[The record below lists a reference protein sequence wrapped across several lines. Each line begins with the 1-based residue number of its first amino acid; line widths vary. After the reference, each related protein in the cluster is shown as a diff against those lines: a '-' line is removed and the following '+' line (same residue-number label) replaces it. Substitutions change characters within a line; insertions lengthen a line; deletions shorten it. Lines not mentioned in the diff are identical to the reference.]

1 MTQTT
6 TLLQL
11 AEVDQFGERRAKRLL
26 RRRRR
31 GQVDRKGIVARTI
44 IAVVVCA
51 IVIFPLYWMLV
62 MAFSPRGEVFSS
74 ELRFW
79 PSEITFDNFERI
91 FRRFDVTLWFQ
102 NSVVIGLFV
111 TALTVFV
118 NLLAGYAFARLQFRG
133 RNTIFLL
140 TLATMMIP
148 VQAIMVAQF
157 KLVSGLGIYGTYW
170 GVILPGA
177 AAAFGIFLARQFFIG
192 IPEEILEAARI
203 DGAGQIR
210 TFMQVVLP
218 LCKPLIAVLTLLT
231 LMSSWNDFAWP
242 LIALKDNELFTL
254 PIGLLYLKNQT
265 APEYESI
272 MALALISVLPMVILF
287 LMFQRYFVQGF
298 ARSGIK

>member
-1 MTQTT
+1 MAQTT
-6 TLLQL
+6 TLLQI
-11 AEVDQFGERRAKRLL
+11 AETDLLGERKAKRLQ
-26 RRRRR
+26 RRR
-31 GQVDRKGIVARTI
+31 GRSQGDRKGIVLRTI
-44 IAVVVCA
+44 VAIVVCV
-51 IVIFPLYWMLV
+51 IVIFPLYWMVV
-62 MAFSPRGEVFSS
+62 MAFSPRGEVFSE

-91 FRRFDVTLWFQ
+91 FRRFNVALWFQ

-118 NLLAGYAFARLQFRG
+118 NLLAGYAFARLHFRG
-133 RNTIFLL
+133 RNTLFLL

-192 IPEEILEAARI
+192 IPEEIIEAARI
-203 DGAGQIR
+203 DGAGQMRI
-210 TFMQVVLP
+210 FLQVVLP

-265 APEYESI
+265 SPDYESI

-287 LMFQRYFVQGF
+287 LVFQRYFVQGF

>member
-1 MTQTT
+1 MVQTT
-6 TLLQL
+6 TLLEISE
-11 AEVDQFGERRAKRLL
+11 AEILGDRKAKRLQ
-26 RRRRR
+26 RRRRNSL
-31 GQVDRKGIVARTI
+31 GDRKGIVLRTI
-44 IAVVVCA
+44 IAVIVCA

-79 PSEITFDNFERI
+79 PSEITFDNFNRI
-91 FRRFDVTLWFQ
+91 FERHNVFQWFQ

-118 NLLAGYAFARLQFRG
+118 NLLAGYAFARMQFRG
-133 RNTIFLL
+133 RNAIFLL

-157 KLVSGLGIYGTYW
+157 KLVSGLSIYGTYW

-203 DGAGQIR
+203 DGAGQMR
-210 TFMQVVLP
+210 TFLQVVLP
-218 LCKPLIAVLTLLT
+218 LSKPLIAVLTLLT

-265 APEYESI
+265 SPDYESI

-287 LMFQRYFVQGF
+287 LIFQRYFVQGF

>member
-1 MTQTT
+1 MAQTT
-6 TLLQL
+6 TLLEISE
-11 AEVDQFGERRAKRLL
+11 AEILGDRKAKRLQ
-26 RRRRR
+26 RRRRNSL
-31 GQVDRKGIVARTI
+31 GDRKGIVLRTI
-44 IAVVVCA
+44 IAVIVCG

-79 PSEITFDNFERI
+79 PSEITFDNFNRI
-91 FRRFDVTLWFQ
+91 FERHNVFLWFQ

-118 NLLAGYAFARLQFRG
+118 NLLAGYAFARMQFRG
-133 RNTIFLL
+133 RNAIFLL

-203 DGAGQIR
+203 DGAGQMR
-210 TFMQVVLP
+210 TFLQVVLP
-218 LCKPLIAVLTLLT
+218 LSKPLIAVLTLLT

-265 APEYESI
+265 SPDYESI

-287 LMFQRYFVQGF
+287 LIFQRYFVQGF

>member
-31 GQVDRKGIVARTI
+31 GQADRKGIVARTI

-62 MAFSPRGEVFSS
+62 MAFSPRGEVFSE

-91 FRRFDVTLWFQ
+91 FRRFNVPLWFQ

-192 IPEEILEAARI
+192 IPEEIMEAARI
-203 DGAGQIR
+203 DGAGQMR
-210 TFMQVVLP
+210 TFLQVVLP

-265 APEYESI
+265 SPDYESI

-287 LMFQRYFVQGF
+287 LAFQRYFVQGF

>member
-1 MTQTT
+1 M
-6 TLLQL
+6 
-11 AEVDQFGERRAKRLL
+11 VL
-26 RRRRR
+26 RT
-31 GQVDRKGIVARTI
+31 IVAI
-44 IAVVVCA
+44 VVCV
-51 IVIFPLYWMLV
+51 IVVFPLYWMVV
-62 MAFSPRGEVFSS
+62 MAFSPRGEVFSE

-79 PSEITFDNFERI
+79 PSEITFDNFDRI
-91 FRRFDVTLWFQ
+91 FRRFNVGLWFQ

-118 NLLAGYAFARLQFRG
+118 NLLAGYAFARLHFRG
-133 RNTIFLL
+133 RNTLFLL

-192 IPEEILEAARI
+192 IPEEIIEAARI
-203 DGAGQIR
+203 DGAGQMRI
-210 TFMQVVLP
+210 FLQVVLP

-265 APEYESI
+265 SPDYESI

-287 LMFQRYFVQGF
+287 LVFQRYFVQGF